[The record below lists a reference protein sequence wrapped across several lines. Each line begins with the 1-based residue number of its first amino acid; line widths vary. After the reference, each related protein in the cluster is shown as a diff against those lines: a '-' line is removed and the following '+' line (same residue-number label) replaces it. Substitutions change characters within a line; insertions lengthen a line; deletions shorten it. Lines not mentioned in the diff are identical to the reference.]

1 MPPRVAGIFGGGASR
16 AKKPSDIGG
25 GRDEPAQ
32 PGPEADFGG
41 LVAGMLESD
50 KDQEKKAKYVYAAA
64 EKASERRSLM
74 ETLKAKRLEREISR
88 LEATQGPVLKFNT
101 AAPTQHPVEKEE
113 GIEIFRAEMN
123 QEVKAAADVDFEG
136 MRKRYFERAEKKD
149 ILKLAASPEQIYMI
163 VHWAELQQE

>member
-1 MPPRVAGIFGGGASR
+1 
-16 AKKPSDIGG
+16 
-25 GRDEPAQ
+25 
-32 PGPEADFGG
+32 
-41 LVAGMLESD
+41 
-50 KDQEKKAKYVYAAA
+50 
-64 EKASERRSLM
+64 M